1 MKFTFSLWLA
11 VAIAGCTSS
20 VQAADDIVIA
30 DFETP
35 TFGNWKAEGT
45 AFGKGPAIGVQVGP
59 LEMAGVRGDG
69 VASSE
74 WEGDK
79 PTGKLT
85 SPLFKIERRYLSFVI
100 GGGGY
105 QVHTCMNLLVDGKIV
120 RSATGPFSDVLKP
133 VSWDLKAYAG
143 KNAQLQL
150 VDEATGQWGHINVDH
165 ILLTDAPETLPV
177 TTQPLYRETFRP
189 QVHFTARQW
198 TTEKLNPGMREDGWL
213 NDLNGMIYYDGEYHM
228 FAQRWNKCWIHAV
241 SKDLVHWTELEPAFW
256 EEWLDSAVQSG
267 TCVIDYKNSSGL
279 SPDPKN
285 PPMVAFWSRNDN
297 KSHGISYS
305 LDHGRTWKHY
315 DKNPIL
321 VKPERDPKVF
331 WHEPSG
337 HWVMMMYGE
346 GQYHILTSDNL
357 IDWTDVKKPL
367 GNSYECPD
375 FFELPI
381 DGKKENSKWVLIRAD
396 GRYTLGTFNG
406 TEFKEETDQFS
417 SDVGP
422 HFYATQTFDNVNTGD
437 GRRIQL
443 AWMRGG
449 VYPEMPFNQQVTF
462 PCLLTLRSTPDGPRL
477 YREPVAEIATL
488 HLKEEKWA
496 NRTLR
501 ADETLPLKESSDAY
515 HLKLDV
521 NVPIGSTLTLD
532 IRGVPV

>member
-1 MKFTFSLWLA
+1 
-11 VAIAGCTSS
+11 
-20 VQAADDIVIA
+20 
-30 DFETP
+30 
-35 TFGNWKAEGT
+35 
-45 AFGKGPAIGVQVGP
+45 
-59 LEMAGVRGDG
+59 
-69 VASSE
+69 
-74 WEGDK
+74 
-79 PTGKLT
+79 
-85 SPLFKIERRYLSFVI
+85 
-100 GGGGY
+100 
-105 QVHTCMNLLVDGKIV
+105 
-120 RSATGPFSDVLKP
+120 
-133 VSWDLKAYAG
+133 
-143 KNAQLQL
+143 
-150 VDEATGQWGHINVDH
+150 
-165 ILLTDAPETLPV
+165 
-177 TTQPLYRETFRP
+177 
-189 QVHFTARQW
+189 
-198 TTEKLNPGMREDGWL
+198 
-213 NDLNGMIYYDGEYHM
+213 
-228 FAQRWNKCWIHAV
+228 
-241 SKDLVHWTELEPAFW
+241 
-256 EEWLDSAVQSG
+256 
-267 TCVIDYKNSSGL
+267 
-279 SPDPKN
+279 
-285 PPMVAFWSRNDN
+285 
-297 KSHGISYS
+297 SYS

-346 GQYHILTSDNL
+346 GQYHILTSNNL

-396 GRYTLGTFNG
+396 GRYSLGTFNG

-449 VYPEMPFNQQVTF
+449 TYPEMPFNQQVTF

-477 YREPVAEIATL
+477 YREPVAEIAKL

-501 ADETLPLKESSDAY
+501 AEETLPLKQSSDAY

-521 NVPIGSTLTLD
+521 SVPVGSTLTLD
-532 IRGVPV
+532 IRGVPVTLTHDSIANGTDPVKVRGELKNVEIIIDRTSIEVFGNGGEISTSRCYLPGNEKVSFRASGGSATIISGSVWTLESAWKGNPAYEVTK